1 MIKMEENKLN
11 KDLKNVEDFYRKYD
25 DTCTK
30 KSIINSLGGIYPYV
44 YNIEEK
50 LIYLIL
56 IGYFLV
62 QIIISGFKLEKSTL
76 NIFQLICH
84 YILLPILFFILLFL
98 IMVICEKLLIR
109 KIKKKYKIKDT
120 GYQTFFWKIEIPSV
134 NRTIKKQLETNKVE
148 FIKKELSSYSKEQM
162 LIIYKFT
169 ENSIRNISIEISN
182 KSNINIYNSFLT
194 VFLTVLLTNL
204 LSFKN
209 IDTIKDMTIII
220 VYSLIIVVSMYFIY
234 RSFIYIYKKYET
246 NFLLGHLKK
255 EEKEMKQFLYFIK
268 KVIINYDYYKE
279 EIKCMNDNV
288 PKNAVLTQEDKDRLH
303 ERPYFTFVEA
313 NRSSLSNNLFF
324 IDLTFKNDGLKKSFR
339 TYPESNGKTNILN
352 KTVTFKRV
360 EPNRTP
366 VIKVDQEFTT
376 TWCFDDA
383 KNFENCMVTVVI
395 EFLDVLERKYTQSF
409 EIALSMVNGEIHG
422 DAIRYSDPILKNE

>member
-62 QIIISGFKLEKSTL
+62 QIIISGFKLEKFTL

-84 YILLPILFFILLFL
+84 YILLPILFLILLFL

-204 LSFKN
+204 LYFKN

-246 NFLLGHLKK
+246 NFLLGHLKN
-255 EEKEMKQFLYFIK
+255 EEKQMKQFSHFIK

-324 IDLTFKNDGLKKSFR
+324 IDLTFKNDGMEKSFR

-383 KNFENCMVTVVI
+383 KNFENCMVNVVI

>member
-84 YILLPILFFILLFL
+84 YILLPILFLILLFL

-120 GYQTFFWKIEIPSV
+120 GYQTFFWKIELPSV

-169 ENSIRNISIEISN
+169 EDSIRNISIEISN

-246 NFLLGHLKK
+246 NFLLGHLKN
-255 EEKEMKQFLYFIK
+255 EEKQMKQFSHFIK
-268 KVIINYDYYKE
+268 KVIINYEYYKE
-279 EIKCMNDNV
+279 EINCMN
-288 PKNAVLTQEDKDRLH
+288 KLTPEEKERLH

-313 NRSSLSNNLFF
+313 SRSSLSNDLFF
-324 IDLTFKNDGLKKSFR
+324 IDLSFKNDGMEKSFR

-352 KTVTFKRV
+352 KIVSFKRV

-383 KNFENCMVTVVI
+383 KNFENCMVNVVI

-422 DAIRYSDPILKNE
+422 DAISYSDPVLKNE